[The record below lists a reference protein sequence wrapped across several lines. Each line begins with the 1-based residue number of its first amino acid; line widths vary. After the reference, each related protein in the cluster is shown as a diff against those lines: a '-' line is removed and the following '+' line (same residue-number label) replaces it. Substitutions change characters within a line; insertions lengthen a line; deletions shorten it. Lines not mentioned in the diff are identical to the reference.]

1 MHIIKMSSKIL
12 STFNIYFQSIF
23 SLDNLLEEFMT
34 NYNIVCS
41 YTNKEGLEISKTIV
55 EEFWTCGIEE
65 VMYFIKKK
73 S

>member
-1 MHIIKMSSKIL
+1 
-12 STFNIYFQSIF
+12 
-23 SLDNLLEEFMT
+23 MT

-55 EEFWTCGIEE
+55 EEFWACGIEE
-65 VMYFIKKK
+65 VMYLLKRKADTSKSIDIKIKQQNR